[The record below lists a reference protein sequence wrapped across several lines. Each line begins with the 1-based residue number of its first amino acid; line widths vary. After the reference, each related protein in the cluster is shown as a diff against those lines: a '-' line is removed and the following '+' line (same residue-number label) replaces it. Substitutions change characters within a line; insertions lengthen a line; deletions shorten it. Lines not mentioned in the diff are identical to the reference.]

1 MNGVLIL
8 TVCLIAAPLISGL
21 SAGAIRYF
29 EAKKTGRNTPGL
41 LTPFAEFL
49 VQIRR
54 CSATLHP
61 AQVFLAALSLAFHG
75 AALGLLV
82 WQKSLPTVL
91 FLQAA
96 GLLTM
101 VLAGSFRSVP
111 FVGPSLNHALRSFL
125 TIQPLLFLIAAGVF
139 FSSGSFSLMPA
150 PEFSRVLVVNLP
162 LLWVVLLWIELTGPR
177 AVTANAP
184 EGDMV
189 DALIQL
195 SQCYRS
201 ATLLLLAGFFWMH
214 GVVGAIMAAVL
225 LQGILAVVPKL
236 RLPWR
241 TPVAG
246 SWGLAYF
253 AAGLNVC
260 WLYIKFWL

>member
-1 MNGVLIL
+1 MNGILIL
-8 TVCLIAAPLISGL
+8 TVCLIAPPLLGGFG
-21 SAGAIRYF
+21 AGAIRYY
-29 EAKKTGRNTPGL
+29 EAKKTGRNTPSL

-49 VQIRR
+49 VRLRR
-54 CSATLHP
+54 RSATLQP
-61 AQVFLAALSLAFHG
+61 AQVFLAVLSLAFHG
-75 AALGLLV
+75 AAVGMLA
-82 WQKSLPTVL
+82 WQKSLPPVL
-91 FLQAA
+91 FFQAT
-96 GLLTM
+96 GFLTM

-139 FSSGSFSLMPA
+139 FASGSFSLLPA
-150 PEFSRVLVVNLP
+150 PEISRVLGVNLP
-162 LLWVVLLWIELTGPR
+162 LLWLVLLWIEFAGPR

-184 EGDMV
+184 EEDAV

-201 ATLLLLAGFFWMH
+201 ATLLLLAGFFWTH
-214 GVVGAIMAAVL
+214 GLVGAVVAAVL
-225 LQGILAVVPKL
+225 LQGILMIVPKL

-241 TPVAG
+241 TLVAG

-253 AAGLNVC
+253 AAGLNVL
-260 WLYIKFWL
+260 WLYVKFWL

>member
-1 MNGVLIL
+1 MNGIVIL
-8 TVCLIAAPLISGL
+8 TVCLIAAPMIGGF
-21 SAGAIRYF
+21 SAGAIRYY
-29 EAKKTGRNTPGL
+29 EAKKTGRNTPSL
-41 LTPFAEFL
+41 LTSLTDFL
-49 VQIRR
+49 VRLRR
-54 CSATLHP
+54 RPATLQP

-75 AALGLLV
+75 AALGMLV
-82 WQKSLPTVL
+82 WQKSLPPVL
-91 FLQAA
+91 FFQAV
-96 GLLTM
+96 GLLMM

-139 FSSGSFSLMPA
+139 LASGSFSLMPA
-150 PEFSRVLVVNLP
+150 PENSRVLGVNLP
-162 LLWVVLLWIELTGPR
+162 LLWLVLLLIEAAGPR
-177 AVTANAP
+177 AAVANAP
-184 EGDMV
+184 EGDAA

-201 ATLLLLAGFFWMH
+201 ATLLLLAGFFLMH
-214 GVVGAIMAAVL
+214 GVVGAIVAAVL
-225 LQGILAVVPKL
+225 LQGILAIVPKL
-236 RLPWR
+236 QLPWR

>member
-1 MNGVLIL
+1 MNGLLIL
-8 TVCLIAAPLISGL
+8 TICLIAPLLIGGL
-21 SAGAIRYF
+21 SAGAIRYYD
-29 EAKKTGRNTPGL
+29 AKKTGRNTPSL
-41 LTPFAEFL
+41 LAPFTEVL
-49 VQIRR
+49 VRLR
-54 CSATLHP
+54 LRSATLHP

-75 AALGLLV
+75 LALGLLV
-82 WQKSLPTVL
+82 WRKNLPPVL

-101 VLAGSFRSVP
+101 VLAGSGRSVP
-111 FVGPSLNHALRSFL
+111 FVGPSLNHALRSSL

-139 FSSGSFSLMPA
+139 FASGSFSLMPVS
-150 PEFSRVLVVNLP
+150 EFSWVLGINLP
-162 LLWVVLLWIELTGPR
+162 LLWLVLLRIEAAGPR
-177 AVTANAP
+177 AVAAKAP

-201 ATLLLLAGFFWMH
+201 ATLLLLAGLFWAQGM
-214 GVVGAIMAAVL
+214 VGAVAAAVL
-225 LQGILAVVPKL
+225 LHGILVIAPKL

-241 TPVAG
+241 TQLAD

-253 AAGLNVC
+253 AAGLNIC